1 MMSNKGF
8 TLIEMLVAIWIISM
22 VIVLMSFALK
32 QFFMYKEK
40 LEKYKHM
47 YITTISLVDKL
58 MAEPLLKKRLY
69 KGSINQ
75 INYKYEVKIIE
86 KKRNFLEIDEFGKK
100 LTGKFDIFLLKIIL
114 TIDGKKYEFYKTE
127 YKKID

>member
-75 INYKYEVKIIE
+75 INYKYEV
-86 KKRNFLEIDEFGKK
+86 
-100 LTGKFDIFLLKIIL
+100 IIL